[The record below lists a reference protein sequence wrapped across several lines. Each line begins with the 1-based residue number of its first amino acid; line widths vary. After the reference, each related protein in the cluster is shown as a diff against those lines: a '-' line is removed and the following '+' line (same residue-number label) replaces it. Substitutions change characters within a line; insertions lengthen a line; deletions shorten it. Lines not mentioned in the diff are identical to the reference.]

1 MERAE
6 LPLKVFDEYTVEMNI
21 THCGI
26 CGSDIHTMDSGWS
39 ESDYPVVVGHEIVGV
54 VTKVGESVTNL
65 KVGDRAGVGAQADS
79 CHECKSCKAGTENIC
94 EKVV

>member
-6 LPLKVFDEYTVEMNI
+6 LPLKTFDEYTVEMDI

-26 CGSDIHTMDSGWS
+26 CGSDIHTMDSGWG

-54 VTKVGESVTNL
+54 VTKVGEGVTNL
-65 KVGDRAGVGAQADS
+65 KVGDRAGVGAQAYS
-79 CHECKSCKAGTENIC
+79 CHECNNCKAGIENIC